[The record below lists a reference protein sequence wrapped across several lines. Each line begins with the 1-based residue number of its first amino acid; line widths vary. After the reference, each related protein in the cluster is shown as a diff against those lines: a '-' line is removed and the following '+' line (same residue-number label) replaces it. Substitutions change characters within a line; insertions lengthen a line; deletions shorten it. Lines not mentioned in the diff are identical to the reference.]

1 MTKTKTPK
9 VEKKASNTSPT
20 ASGLFENVEN
30 FLNKNYKGIFIFSL
44 FLTAFFSFILFNA
57 RISEGGD
64 DSNYIYGGYKY
75 ATDFKNYSFTF
86 QAPLYP
92 FFLSLFIKA
101 FGLKLLM
108 LKMISFVSNFFG
120 MFFLFKAFRNRIPA
134 LVLVPVILILATNTQ
149 IHYYASQTYTE
160 AFYFFIFSLFFYLT
174 FLFLPKIESE
184 DLKSNIKYLVFIGF
198 LTFVITETKNISI
211 AAVPSILLFLLVI
224 KKWKEA
230 LTFAGI
236 FAVLKLGFT
245 QVRKLLG
252 AQSDQY
258 SSQSNILW
266 LKDPYAPAKGTEDLS
281 GFVTRFLENIDLYLS
296 KNMLKILG
304 FVDEYYPN
312 NHTLMSWFLIAVFV
326 SAILWALKNKQN
338 FILLAGL
345 IVVSMA
351 TASFIVLQTRWDQP
365 RLIVIYFPVFLILFF
380 YLMFE
385 LLKSKSFVL
394 QSLYFYIFIF
404 LFGGGILNSF
414 NQSKDNITAVRK
426 NLSGDLYYGYTP
438 DWINFLKM
446 SEWCGK
452 NLPADA
458 LVASRKHSM
467 SFVYSNGK
475 EFFPVY
481 QVQFTDSTTNMSNPD
496 SALAYFQKNKV
507 THLILANLRR
517 NPKVNDGYII
527 NTVHRMVYPIAQKYP
542 DRVKVLHT
550 IGNSEQAQLVEL
562 KY

>member
-1 MTKTKTPK
+1 MTKTKSQK
-9 VEKKASNTSPT
+9 VEKKASNPS
-20 ASGLFENVEN
+20 ASGLFENIEN

-44 FLTAFFSFILFNA
+44 SLTAFFSFILFNA

-108 LKMISFVSNFFG
+108 LKMISLVSNFFG
-120 MFFLFKAFRNRIPA
+120 MFFLFKAFKNRIPA
-134 LVLVPVILILATNTQ
+134 LVLVPTILMLAINTQ
-149 IHYYASQTYTE
+149 MHYYASQTYTE
-160 AFYFFIFSLFFYLT
+160 AFYFLIFSLFFYLCFNGLT
-174 FLFLPKIESE
+174 KIESE
-184 DLKSNIKYLVFIGF
+184 DLKSNLKYLALIGF

-211 AAVPSILLFLLVI
+211 AAVPSILLFLLII

-245 QVRKLLG
+245 QFRKLLG
-252 AQSDQY
+252 TQNDQY
-258 SSQSNILW
+258 TGQSNILW

-281 GFVTRFLENIDLYLS
+281 GFITRFIENIDLYLS

-312 NHTLMSWFLIAVFV
+312 NHTLMSWFLVAVFV
-326 SAILWALKNKQN
+326 GALFLAFRNKQHY
-338 FILLAGL
+338 LLLSGL
-345 IVVSMA
+345 VVMSMA
-351 TASFIVLQTRWDQP
+351 AASFIVLQTRWDQP
-365 RLIVIYFPVFLILFF
+365 RLIMIYMPVLLILFF
-380 YLMFE
+380 YLLHE
-385 LLKSKSFVL
+385 LLKNKSFVL

-404 LFGGGILNSF
+404 LFGGGILNSL
-414 NQSKDNITAVRK
+414 NQSKDNLTAVRK

-452 NLPADA
+452 NLPAES

-467 SFVYSNGK
+467 SFVYANGK

-527 NTVHRMVYPIAQKYP
+527 NTIHRMVYPIAQKYP
-542 DRVKVLHT
+542 DKVKVLHT